1 MNYAV
6 IETGGKQYKV
16 IKGETLEVE
25 NLNTDSGKE
34 YVFDKVL
41 LTVSD
46 GKIKIGSPYIKDV
59 RVYAKIIENLKGEKV
74 YVMKYRSKVRHRRRT
89 GFRHM
94 FSRVK
99 IDDIKAEGVKKESLP
114 QKKVEKK
121 VRSVKK

>member
-25 NLNTDSGKE
+25 NLNTDSEKE

-46 GKIKIGSPYIKDV
+46 GKINIGSPYVKNV
-59 RVYAKIIENLKGEKV
+59 LVYAKIIENLKGEKI
-74 YVMKYRSKVRHRRRT
+74 YVMKYKSKVRHRRRT

-94 FSRVK
+94 LSKVTIK
-99 IDDIKAEGVKKESLP
+99 DIKTEGLGKESLP

-121 VRSVKK
+121 TKTVKK